1 MDLENI
7 TYSQAVDRLEEIAEL
22 VRKKEISLEES
33 LDLLEESIQLAAIC
47 NQEIDYTVW
56 LPQIEEE
63 EEIPGEDIIIAE

>member
-1 MDLENI
+1 MENI